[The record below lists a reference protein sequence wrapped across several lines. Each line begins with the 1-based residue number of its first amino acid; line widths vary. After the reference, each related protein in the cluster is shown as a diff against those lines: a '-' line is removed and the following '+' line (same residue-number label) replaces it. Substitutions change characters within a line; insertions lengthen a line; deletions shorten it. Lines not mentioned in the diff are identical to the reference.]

1 MVDHFFFLTSTHNW
15 LLFFNQQGARLPSE
29 GVRAARGVARLQGS
43 ACANLLQFAPGESIQ
58 TVLSIPNYE
67 VAKYLVLA
75 TRSGKVKKT
84 ALAEYDSP
92 RQGGPESPWP

>member
-1 MVDHFFFLTSTHNW
+1 M
-15 LLFFNQQGARLPSE
+15 
-29 GVRAARGVARLQGS
+29 
-43 ACANLLQFAPGESIQ
+43 ANLLQFAPDESIQ

-92 RQGGPESPWP
+92 RQGGLIAVRLMVDENGENADD

>member
-1 MVDHFFFLTSTHNW
+1 M
-15 LLFFNQQGARLPSE
+15 
-29 GVRAARGVARLQGS
+29 
-43 ACANLLQFAPGESIQ
+43 ANLLQFAPDESIQ

-84 ALAEYDSP
+84 RWPSTIP
-92 RQGGPESPWP
+92 RARAA